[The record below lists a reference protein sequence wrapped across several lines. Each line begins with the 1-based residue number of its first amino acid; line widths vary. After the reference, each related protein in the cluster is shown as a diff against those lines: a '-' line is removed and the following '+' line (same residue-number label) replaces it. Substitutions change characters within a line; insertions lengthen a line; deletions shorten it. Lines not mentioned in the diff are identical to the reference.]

1 MRAVL
6 RALLVS
12 ALATGAAALALKAL
26 DLDATP
32 DGADGP
38 FGADPFGGADDDL
51 PPDLAAFDDGDGDL
65 SEAQASA
72 LLRELAN
79 YL

>member
-26 DLDATP
+26 NLDATP

-38 FGADPFGGADDDL
+38 FGSDPFGGTDDDGI
-51 PPDLAAFDDGDGDL
+51 PPDLAAFDEEGDL